1 VPTPDSLANV
11 RSALERREQ
20 ANREADSEL
29 ASAVRDALESD
40 ESVTAV
46 AQTLGWTR
54 RSVYLL
60 LERHPV

>member
-1 VPTPDSLANV
+1 MPTPDSLANV